1 MLTTDQPQTE
11 AQWQAEY
18 DARSLAES
26 EKIKNDPRRLERA
39 QAAAGR
45 LAEKE
50 IEEAKAMSKV
60 AGRKNREIEMKDLR
74 HRPAIKE
81 ERDSKKSGFNV
92 FEKI

>member
-1 MLTTDQPQTE
+1 MVVDQPQTE

-18 DARSLAES
+18 DARSLAEA

-39 QAAAGR
+39 QTAAGR

-50 IEEAKAMSKV
+50 KEEAKAMSKV
-60 AGRKNREIEMKDLR
+60 AGGRSRGISMDKLKHKPVIEKAATMPTKT
-74 HRPAIKE
+74 
-81 ERDSKKSGFNV
+81 GYNV